1 MTVQHRVLLV
11 EDNAPDVV
19 LARKAFSALDRV
31 EMRVA
36 VTADEAS
43 KMLEHELVDL
53 ILLDLNLPKISGFEL
68 LAKLKVEE
76 LTKSIPVVVITS
88 SSSLDD
94 IERAYRAGASGYL
107 IKPMSLTTFRDMVA
121 ILGAY
126 WFQVSKLPAR

>member
-1 MTVQHRVLLV
+1 VQHRVLLV
-11 EDNAPDVV
+11 EDNAPDAV
-19 LARKAFSALDRV
+19 LAKKAFAAFDRV
-31 EMRVA
+31 EMRIA
-36 VTADEAS
+36 MTAEAAAS
-43 KMLEHELVDL
+43 MLEHELVDL

-68 LAKLKVEE
+68 LLKLKSEE

-94 IERAYRAGASGYL
+94 IEKAYRLGAAGYL
-107 IKPMSLTTFRDMVA
+107 IKPMSLTAFRDMVA